1 MSALSLTG
9 AARLG
14 SVAPLILRLVAGVIM
29 AWHGYQKLIGGP
41 AAFGGVLES
50 LAVPAPVLMGWVV
63 TLVELVG
70 GVFLVVGLLTRLA
83 ALLLT
88 LNLIGA
94 IYLVKVDVGF
104 ITPVESPPAPG
115 AELDLAL
122 IACFL
127 AILVLGAGRLSLDH
141 LFGIEKRK
149 PVLVDPKALSA

>member
-1 MSALSLTG
+1 MSALSLPV

-14 SVAPLILRLVAGVIM
+14 SAAPLVLRLLAGIIM

-41 AAFGGVLES
+41 AAFGDVLES
-50 LAVPAPVLMGWVV
+50 LGVPAPVLMGWVV

-70 GVFLVVGLLTRLA
+70 GVFLIVGFLTRLA

-88 LNLIGA
+88 LNLVGA

-104 ITPVESPPAPG
+104 ITPTENPPLPG

-127 AILVLGAGRLSLDH
+127 AILFLGPGRPSLDH

-149 PVLVDPKALSA
+149 PVLVDPRALSA